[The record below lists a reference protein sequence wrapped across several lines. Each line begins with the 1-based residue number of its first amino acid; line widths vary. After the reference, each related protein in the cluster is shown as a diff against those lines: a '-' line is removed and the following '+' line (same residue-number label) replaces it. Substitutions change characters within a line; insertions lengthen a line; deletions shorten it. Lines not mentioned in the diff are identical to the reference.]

1 MQYPNSYKTRD
12 GDYVSCCRTLAI
24 AIVRGSFVT
33 RTTLA
38 LLLYTVRMLAGSIIL
53 QVALTTLVA
62 FVTQSS
68 IQNALMG
75 NDEMVVRLTDARL
88 LTAACCIVPKS
99 YCALN

>member
-1 MQYPNSYKTRD
+1 MLISRYCFGLRAICPMYELI
-12 GDYVSCCRTLAI
+12 TLAI

-62 FVTQSS
+62 FVTQSC
-68 IQNALMG
+68 N
-75 NDEMVVRLTDARL
+75 
-88 LTAACCIVPKS
+88 
-99 YCALN
+99 